1 MWIRLPPMP
10 AAYPNELAALP
21 DVFTYQDAKGA
32 AVSDRRLKRGVDEGW
47 LVKVGHGVYCR
58 ADAQLADLELV
69 EVALR
74 APDATL
80 CLASALA
87 RHELSDTIPSA
98 IHVALPR
105 SRRPPVVE
113 SVVEWH
119 RFSDETFALGRMPLA
134 VADGVEMGIY
144 SPERCVVDAFR
155 LRHQEGSD
163 VANEA
168 LRRWLRRRGSKPAS
182 LMRLASFFPKAEPGL
197 RAALEV
203 LL

>member
-1 MWIRLPPMP
+1 MP

-47 LVKVGHGVYCR
+47 LVKVGHGAYCR

-87 RHELSDTIPSA
+87 RHELSDTIPRA

-119 RFSDETFALGRMPLA
+119 RFSDETFALGRMPSRWPTGSRWASTHPSAAWWTRFGGVIRKVATLQMRRCGVGCAGA
-134 VADGVEMGIY
+134 VR
-144 SPERCVVDAFR
+144 S
-155 LRHQEGSD
+155 
-163 VANEA
+163 
-168 LRRWLRRRGSKPAS
+168 RRR
-182 LMRLASFFPKAEPGL
+182 
-197 RAALEV
+197 
-203 LL
+203 